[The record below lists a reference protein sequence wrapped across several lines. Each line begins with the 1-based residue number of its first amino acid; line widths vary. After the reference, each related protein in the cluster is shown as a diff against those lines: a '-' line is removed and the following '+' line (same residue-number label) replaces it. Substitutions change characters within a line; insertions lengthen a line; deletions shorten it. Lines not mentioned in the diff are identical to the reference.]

1 MNKLSVLIIEDEENI
16 CSFIKTSLRPQG
28 YKITTAS
35 TAQEGLSI
43 LNSGSCD
50 LLLLDLGLPDA
61 DGLEVIKK
69 VRAWSSLP
77 IIIISARTKEQEK
90 VQALDLG
97 ADDYITKPFGTSELM
112 ARIRTALRHSNR
124 LESRDELNMRPYVS
138 SGLTIDFEKRLVIL
152 DGENI
157 HLTQIEFKIVSL
169 LARNA
174 GKVLTYDAI
183 LTHVWGPYIEHN
195 NQILR
200 VNMANVR
207 RKLEKNP
214 GEPQYIFTEV
224 GIGYRMAEE
233 T

>member
-1 MNKLSVLIIEDEENI
+1 MSKLSILIIEDEKNI
-16 CSFIKTSLRPQG
+16 CNFIKATLKPQG
-28 YKITTAS
+28 YKIITATS
-35 TAQEGLSI
+35 AAEGLSI
-43 LNSGSCD
+43 INSGSCD
-50 LLLLDLGLPDA
+50 VVLLDLGLPDM
-61 DGLEVIKK
+61 DGLEVIKQ
-69 VRAWSSLP
+69 VRTWSSLP

-97 ADDYITKPFGTSELM
+97 ADDYITKPFGTAELM

-124 LESRDELNMRPYVS
+124 LESDDELCKRPYT
-138 SGLTIDFEKRLVIL
+138 SGALTIDFDKRLVL
-152 DGENI
+152 LNGESV
-157 HLTQIEFKIVSL
+157 HLTQIEFKIISL

-183 LTHVWGPYIEHN
+183 LTHVWGPYIEQN

-214 GEPQYIFTEV
+214 AEPEYLFTEV

>member
-1 MNKLSVLIIEDEENI
+1 MSKLSVLIIEDEKNI
-16 CSFIKTSLRPQG
+16 CNFIKATLKPQG
-28 YKITTAS
+28 YKIITAS
-35 TAQEGLSI
+35 SAAEGLSI
-43 LNSGSCD
+43 INSGGCD
-50 LLLLDLGLPDA
+50 VVLLDLGLPDM
-61 DGLEVIKK
+61 DGLEVIKQ
-69 VRAWSSLP
+69 VRTWSSLP

-97 ADDYITKPFGTSELM
+97 ADDYITKPFGTAELM
-112 ARIRTALRHSNR
+112 ARIRTALRHSNK
-124 LESRDELNMRPYVS
+124 LESDDELCKRPYT
-138 SGLTIDFEKRLVIL
+138 SGALTIDFDKRLVL
-152 DGENI
+152 LNGESV
-157 HLTQIEFKIVSL
+157 HLTQIEFKIIAL

-183 LTHVWGPYIEHN
+183 LTHVWGPYIEQN

-214 GEPQYIFTEV
+214 AEPEYLFTEV

>member
-1 MNKLSVLIIEDEENI
+1 MSKLSVLIIEDEENI

-28 YKITTAS
+28 YKITTAA
-35 TAQEGLSI
+35 TAAEGLSI
-43 LNSGSCD
+43 INSGGCD
-50 LLLLDLGLPDA
+50 LVLLDLGLPDT
-61 DGLEVIKK
+61 DGLEIIRQ
-69 VRAWSSLP
+69 VRSWSSLP

-90 VQALDLG
+90 VQALDMG
-97 ADDYITKPFGTSELM
+97 ADDYITKPFGTAELL
-112 ARIRTALRHSNR
+112 ARIRTALRHSNK
-124 LESRDELNMRPYVS
+124 LSSDHELYKRPYVS
-138 SGLTIDFEKRLVIL
+138 GELTVDFDKRLVIL
-152 DGENI
+152 RGEKI
-157 HLTQIEFKIVSL
+157 HLTQVEYKIVSL

-174 GKVLTYDAI
+174 GKVLTYDII
-183 LTHVWGPYIEHN
+183 LTQVWGPYIEHN

-214 GEPQYIFTEV
+214 AEPQYIFTEV

>member
-1 MNKLSVLIIEDEENI
+1 MSKLSVLIIEDEKNI
-16 CSFIKTSLRPQG
+16 CNFIKTTLKPQG

-35 TAQEGLSI
+35 SASEGLSI
-43 LNSGSCD
+43 INSGGCD
-50 LLLLDLGLPDA
+50 LVLLDLGLPDM
-61 DGLEVIKK
+61 DGLEIIRQ
-69 VRAWSSLP
+69 VRTWSSLP

-97 ADDYITKPFGTSELM
+97 ADDYITKPFGTAELM
-112 ARIRTALRHSNR
+112 ARIRTALRHSNK
-124 LESRDELNMRPYVS
+124 LESNDELCKRPYT
-138 SGLTIDFEKRLVIL
+138 SGALTIDFDKRLVL
-152 DGENI
+152 LNGESV
-157 HLTQIEFKIVSL
+157 HMTQIEFKIIAL

-174 GKVLTYDAI
+174 GKVLTYDTI
-183 LTHVWGPYIEHN
+183 LTHVWGPYIEQN

-214 GEPQYIFTEV
+214 AEPEYIFTEV